1 MGCDWLAIIKRS
13 AVVKRAEQSA
23 GQANGQSCCPAH
35 RTAGSG
41 KRTWG
46 TALAQALLCS
56 ERVGAEPCLHCLSCR
71 QFQSGNHPL
80 FINLEP
86 RGRQLKVKQI
96 REVRHSF
103 YLEGGNTVCLIH
115 QAEKMTAVACSSLLK
130 ILEEPPP
137 GLHFILLSAE
147 PGRLLATILRCQRFT
162 LHPLSNEEITDIL
175 IEKTALSPAAAVLMA
190 RLSGGLPG
198 KALALAVDETFKQRL
213 AGAASLVRA
222 LASGTLTP
230 GLAEPCGG
238 TGRA

>member
-13 AVVKRAEQSA
+13 AVVKKGLSNLLVRQMVSHAVLLT
-23 GQANGQSCCPAH
+23 GPP
-35 RTAGSG
+35 GSG

-115 QAEKMTAVACSSLLK
+115 QAEKMTAVACSSCSK
-130 ILEEPPP
+130 YSRNRRRV
-137 GLHFILLSAE
+137 FILSSY
-147 PGRLLATILRCQRFT
+147 PPNPDGYWRRFF
-162 LHPLSNEEITDIL
+162 L
-175 IEKTALSPAAAVLMA
+175 
-190 RLSGGLPG
+190 
-198 KALALAVDETFKQRL
+198 
-213 AGAASLVRA
+213 AASVSRCI
-222 LASGTLTP
+222 P
-230 GLAEPCGG
+230 
-238 TGRA
+238 